1 MKKSVNVLFII
12 LMLSVCIPQSIHAET
27 KQDKLIR
34 ELQEVGQYGTTL
46 EVNHIPYSTNPG
58 WEENVKHCEG
68 VPVEQVKKD
77 AEEIHKRR
85 NHKTPKYPEPI
96 EVTIARKCQPFVIS
110 MAANPFLNFI
120 IFFPRI
126 ADSIYAN
133 LNTNEDNV
141 ESYSD

>member
-46 EVNHIPYSTNPG
+46 EIDQIPYVTGPDKT
-58 WEENVKHCEG
+58 VPHYEG

-77 AEEIHKRR
+77 AEEIHERVK
-85 NHKTPKYPEPI
+85 NGTYQTEYIEPI
-96 EVTIARKCQPFVIS
+96 PLQLAKKYKPVVICVINNS
-110 MAANPFLNFI
+110 LLTVMLNF
-120 IFFPRI
+120 
-126 ADSIYAN
+126 
-133 LNTNEDNV
+133 NELEYDIWNIL
-141 ESYSD
+141 DDTM